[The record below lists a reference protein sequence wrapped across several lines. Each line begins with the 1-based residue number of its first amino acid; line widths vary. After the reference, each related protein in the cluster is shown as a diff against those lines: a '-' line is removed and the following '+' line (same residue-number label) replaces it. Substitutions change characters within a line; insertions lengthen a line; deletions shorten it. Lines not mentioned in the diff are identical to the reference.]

1 MAQAEG
7 ILTTVIFE
15 HSLRIQLRDDGA
27 DKKKGTSS
35 AAPSEAGDNVPASDG
50 KAEEGEND
58 EGEAKG
64 NLVGRI
70 NNLVSPALTVVVV
83 A

>member
-27 DKKKGTSS
+27 DKKKGPSS
-35 AAPSEAGDNVPASDG
+35 AAPSEAGDNEPASDD
-50 KAEEGEND
+50 KAGDD